1 MLTKD
6 KDCRQRLIFWLLCRH
21 GRQPQRLLTA
31 IANCKFQTEIA
42 KLQTTDRDY
51 RQQTGNLAKDVRF
64 DCYAD
69 RADKR

>member
-1 MLTKD
+1 LHTTAYI
-6 KDCRQRLIFWLLCRH
+6 LLLCRH
-21 GRQPQRLLTA
+21 GRQQQRLQTA
-31 IANCKFQTEIA
+31 IANGKFQTEIA

-51 RQQTGNLAKDVRF
+51 RQQTENLGKDVRF